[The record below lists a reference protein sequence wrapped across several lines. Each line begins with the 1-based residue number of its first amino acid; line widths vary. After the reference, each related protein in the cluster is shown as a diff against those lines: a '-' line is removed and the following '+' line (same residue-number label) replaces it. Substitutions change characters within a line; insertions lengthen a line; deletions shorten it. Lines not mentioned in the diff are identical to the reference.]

1 MINLRN
7 KSVIRFLGTSNEF
20 VIQQEKKEEKKKK
33 FSTQLVAQVSW
44 AKRRISNVSA
54 IFSPI
59 ATWSFIYCLH
69 GSVGIYSKNY

>member
-33 FSTQLVAQVSW
+33 
-44 AKRRISNVSA
+44 KKKK
-54 IFSPI
+54 
-59 ATWSFIYCLH
+59 
-69 GSVGIYSKNY
+69 KNSQRN